1 MQTGCRNENVR
12 GRSNAQ
18 KGIDFMNQ
26 HKPLLRILLVEEPER
41 SAIGFR
47 QICEHSDI
55 PVEIRDIVIG
65 NKAVEHILAHPGAY
79 DLLVCDYNAAY
90 EKIRKFLEAA
100 EAAGRTKSEF
110 LANISHEFRTPM
122 NAVIGMIDLAINT
135 ELTPEQED
143 FLQNAKTSSK
153 LLLGLLNDIFDLIGI
168 ESGRIRL
175 EYENIDFRRFS
186 DDISQSFSEK
196 ATRNGLKF
204 HTRFSPDIPKMLYA
218 DKHRLRQIL
227 DNLLNNAL
235 KFTPTGEIR
244 LSVEPRGKE
253 LLFTVSDTG
262 IGIAPEDVGRIFDS
276 FTQADGSHT
285 RRFGG
290 AGLGAAICK
299 KLTQMMDGSIG
310 VKSELGKGSAFYFT
324 IKGQKAE
331 MTESP
336 TVSSP
341 LKILIAEDN
350 PLNRK
355 LLMAILQMKGHQV
368 RSVEDG
374 KAAVEAVEQEGFDLI
389 LMDIQM
395 PIMDGLEATRLIR
408 EKEKKTGGHIPIVA
422 VTAHGM
428 PGDRERFLASGMDEY
443 LTKPIHKEQLLSVIE
458 MLIASDSHKASVCE
472 IVAEYSPEVFNAD
485 EFLAMVG
492 GNQNLASELIQIYL
506 ESLPDLMSRIKE
518 SIYKQDSCELV
529 FSSHSLKGMSLNLS
543 AGAVS
548 KRTLELEKMGRCNKL
563 SNAAHS
569 YDLLKQEAEELKA
582 ALNLFQSKNDKE
594 TGE

>member
-1 MQTGCRNENVR
+1 
-12 GRSNAQ
+12 
-18 KGIDFMNQ
+18 MNQ
-26 HKPLLRILLVEEPER
+26 HSHPLRILLVEEPER

-55 PVEIRDIVIG
+55 PVEIRDVIIG
-65 NKAVEHILAHPGAY
+65 NKAVEHILAHPSAY
-79 DLLVCDYNAAY
+79 DLLVCDYSAAY

-100 EAAGRTKSEF
+100 QAAGRTKSEF

-122 NAVIGMIDLAINT
+122 NAIIGMIDLAMNT
-135 ELTPEQED
+135 DLTSEQKD
-143 FLQNAKTSSK
+143 FLQTAKTSSA

-175 EYENIDFRRFS
+175 EYEDIDFRRFL
-186 DDISQSFSEK
+186 DDISHFFSAKVREK
-196 ATRNGLKF
+196 GLEF

-244 LSVEPRGKE
+244 LSVETRGKE

-262 IGIAPEDVGRIFDS
+262 IGIASEDAERIFDA

-299 KLTQMMDGSIG
+299 KLTQMMGGRIG

-368 RSVEDG
+368 NAVEHG
-374 KAAVEAVEQEGFDLI
+374 KAAVQAFEQEHSDLI

-395 PIMDGLEATRLIR
+395 PVMDGLEATRLIR

-428 PGDRERFLASGMDEY
+428 PGDRERFLALGMDEY

-458 MLIASDSHKASVCE
+458 MLTASASHKAPVCE
-472 IVAEYSPEVFNAD
+472 TVAEYSPEVFNSD
-485 EFLAMVG
+485 EFLAMLG
-492 GNQNLASELIQIYL
+492 GNHNLASELIRIYL
-506 ESLPDLMSRIKE
+506 ESLPELMTRIKE
-518 SIYKQDSCELV
+518 SIYNQDSCELV
-529 FSSHSLKGMSLNLS
+529 FSSHSLKGMSLNLA

-548 KRTLELEKMGRCNKL
+548 KRTLELEKMGRCNNL
-563 SNAAHS
+563 SNTAHR
-569 YDLLKQEAEELKA
+569 YDLLKQEVEELKA
-582 ALNLFQSKNDKE
+582 ALNLFQSRNEEKQ
-594 TGE
+594 GE